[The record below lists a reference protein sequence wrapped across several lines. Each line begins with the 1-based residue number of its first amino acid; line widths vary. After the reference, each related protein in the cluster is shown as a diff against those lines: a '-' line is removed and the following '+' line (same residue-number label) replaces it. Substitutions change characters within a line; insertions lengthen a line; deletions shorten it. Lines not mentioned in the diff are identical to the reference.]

1 MSFVTTHPEVLMSV
15 PSTSNASRRIERRRA
30 AGSDDSP
37 MDTLRRLP
45 AMVLLER
52 IPVPTLAMARDGII
66 LFANTAFAEMVGYP
80 PDGLAQLAIPEIFD
94 AVPAVLCATS
104 GVDALAN
111 LVVDLRH
118 REGWTVRARMSNS
131 ALTRCDDLVVLV
143 TFEDLTERLWMDEH

>member
-52 IPVPTLAMARDGII
+52 IPVPTLAMARDGNI

-80 PDGLAQLAIPEIFD
+80 PNGLAQLAIPEIFD

-104 GVDALAN
+104 SVDALAN

-143 TFEDLTERLWMDEH
+143 TFEDLTERLWTDEP

>member
-1 MSFVTTHPEVLMSV
+1 
-15 PSTSNASRRIERRRA
+15 
-30 AGSDDSP
+30 
-37 MDTLRRLP
+37 LP